1 MQPHPHRS
9 DSDLTRRSP
18 QVASLQPGFTLI
30 ELLVVIAIIAVL
42 IALLL
47 PAVQQ
52 AREAA
57 RRSQCKNNLK
67 QIALALHNYH
77 DTFGLFPYGGRGEGA
92 STIHSRDSWFQR
104 VLPYVDQAPMYQRLE
119 SDTTIYFWQAAAGSE
134 MRTIGETVVS
144 AFVCPSDPDQTNNRG
159 GASTSWAFQ
168 GNYAGNGGVGT
179 YTITSSGMIDVSVRS
194 VITPLYSTSGIFSIS
209 SSTRMSNIVDG
220 TSNTLLVGE
229 GIVRP
234 GTGTWGNLGGY
245 WGGATHGAVTFTA
258 AEVPNTSVPDSL
270 YSCKTPN
277 TPSAPNGAPCSG
289 STSNSSPNRYNFL
302 RSYHTGGVQVAL
314 CDGSVK
320 FVSNNIDLQTWRK
333 AGIAADGQVMGEF

>member
-1 MQPHPHRS
+1 MSFFSSQDTHVSVRGRQHFSRHS
-9 DSDLTRRSP
+9 
-18 QVASLQPGFTLI
+18 GFTLI

-77 DTFGLFPYGGRGEGA
+77 DTYNLFPYGGRGEG
-92 STIHSRDSWFQR
+92 STIIHSRDSWFQR
-104 VLPYVDQAPMYQRLE
+104 VLPYVDQAAMYHQLE
-119 SDTTIYFWQAAAGSE
+119 ADATIYFWQAAAGSSL
-134 MRTIGETVVS
+134 RTVAEAVVPT
-144 AFVCPSDPDQTNNRG
+144 FVCPSDPDQTNNRG

-179 YTITSSGMIDVSVRS
+179 FTITSAGLIDVSVPS
-194 VITPLYSTSGIFSIS
+194 VITPLYATSGIFGIS
-209 SSTRMSNIVDG
+209 SSTKMNKVIDG

-234 GTGTWGNLGGY
+234 GSGTWGNLGGY
-245 WGGATHGAVTFTA
+245 WGGSTHGGVTFSA
-258 AEVPNTSVPDSL
+258 AEAPNTSVPDSM
-270 YSCKTPN
+270 YSCKTAT

-289 STSNSSPNRYNFL
+289 STSNGATLRYNFL

-314 CDGSVK
+314 CDGSVR
-320 FVSNNIDLQTWRK
+320 FASNNISLQTWRK
-333 AGIAADGQVMGEF
+333 IGTAADGQVVGEF